1 MDGRRRWMLSYD
13 KSSPGHRPGELKISQ
28 VQKMYNIFFL

>member
-13 KSSPGHRPGELKISQ
+13 KSSPGHRPGELKIS
-28 VQKMYNIFFL
+28 